1 MRIGIGRTGGFAST
15 RTACVAVAGR
25 VAVRIRHRVCLRPAA
40 GRRWP
45 RARRRRAQSVRR
57 ERRSHVQLGRPRA
70 DRPAQL
76 PQHARRRHELAEV
89 GRDRRGRGDG
99 LPVDRRPVPRD
110 APAAVAGGDARR
122 AAAAHRGAPRVDRFW
137 IGRDERTERVQGRK
151 NERRGSR
158 EGRANG
164 EGQGTE
170 ERTERVQGRKNERE
184 GSGVSCGPRV
194 SATKAG
200 YGPLAGRGAGRR
212 ALGRMASVASHAHPI
227 VPSSASRQRLAV
239 GRVGGQA
246 GRRAGGQADRRV
258 GG

>member
-1 MRIGIGRTGGFAST
+1 M
-15 RTACVAVAGR
+15 
-25 VAVRIRHRVCLRPAA
+25 
-40 GRRWP
+40 
-45 RARRRRAQSVRR
+45 
-57 ERRSHVQLGRPRA
+57 QLGWPRA

-137 IGRDERTERVQGRK
+137 IGRDERTERVQGRKNERNGSRDGRTNGKGPGSEERTERVQGRK